1 MVRTSIIN
9 VHVLVLYTV
18 GSSRAS
24 SLCSRNTPPQTQN
37 TGTTRC
43 GSGVVMVIGA
53 LSFLGSRTAAHL
65 MATGA
70 QVRAVTHDHD
80 ITGDELLWYRRQQL
94 ENMGLHVTVAN
105 LSNQSQVQL
114 LLTNHLP
121 TSVVYV
127 PPGLDKEDDFQPS
140 NDLWA
145 KYLEEFVIFLE
156 VLRTRSLCTRVLLTS
171 KHITSPTTE
180 TAHMTVLQAWM
191 ETFELTL
198 ATYHNLYDISF
209 VVLRMSRIYGPWGA
223 SVVEMDLRR
232 IDTLRVDGCYV
243 SDVVRAIERT
253 LQLSDKCEVLDL
265 QQCTWN
271 TSAAVED
278 YTLDKLN
285 LTNFEPRD
293 RGIRRT
299 IAWAKSYAQQRTE
312 KRNNVIFTSYFTTAE
327 DSQRNRKKAANRFQ
341 YMKDWFLS
349 VKEQRLQ
356 AVVFHDGMD
365 AQFRQRL
372 LRYYPNVTY
381 HCVQSLHNR
390 STNDARFY
398 AYLTHLQSQPEIG
411 HVLLTDI
418 SDVRLQMN
426 PFQLMNVLGDWLY
439 IGTDIDIFP
448 SMQTMPW
455 IHERL
460 QNCFGNY
467 SVQTGDLRS
476 LMELDTVYNAG
487 VIGGSRHTM
496 LATLTRIVEY
506 LDVAPHQLNCNMP
519 AVNYAVHKHF
529 FGRVFTGFPLT
540 SRFLRR
546 QLSPQ
551 GVYIVHK

>member
-1 MVRTSIIN
+1 
-9 VHVLVLYTV
+9 
-18 GSSRAS
+18 
-24 SLCSRNTPPQTQN
+24 
-37 TGTTRC
+37 
-43 GSGVVMVIGA
+43 MVIGA

-80 ITGDELLWYRRQQL
+80 ITVDELVWYRRQQL
-94 ENMGLHVTVAN
+94 ENMGLHVKVAN
-105 LSNQSQVQL
+105 LSNQSQLQL
-114 LLTNHLP
+114 LLTNHPP
-121 TSVVYV
+121 TSVIYV
-127 PPGLDKEDDFQPS
+127 PPGLDKEDSFQPS
-140 NDLWA
+140 NNMWS

-156 VLRTRSLCTRVLLTS
+156 VLRTRSPCTRVLLTS
-171 KHITSPTTE
+171 KHITSPTTG
-180 TAHMTVLQAWM
+180 TAHMTILQAWM

-198 ATYHNLYDISF
+198 ATYHNLYNVPF

-223 SVVEMDLRR
+223 SAVEMQPRE
-232 IDTLRVDGCYV
+232 IDTLQVDGCYV

-265 QQCTWN
+265 QWCKWN
-271 TSAAVED
+271 TSAAVEED

-285 LTNFEPRD
+285 LTNFEPRG

-299 IAWAKSYAQQRTE
+299 LAWAKSYTQQRAE

-349 VKEQRLQ
+349 IKEQQLQ

-372 LRYYPNVTY
+372 IRYYPNVTY
-381 HCVQSLHNR
+381 HYVQSLQNR

-398 AYLTHLQSQPEIG
+398 AYLTYLQSQPEIG

-426 PFQLMNVLGDWLY
+426 PFHLMNMLGDWVY

-529 FGRVFTGFPLT
+529 FDRVFTGFPLT

-546 QLSPQ
+546 QLAPQ